1 MSTPLHVL
9 PQYSMHT
16 STATIWIIIARQYL
30 LDIYSIWFPVFFR
43 QRIRPENDL
52 KPKWLASSHYNMYR
66 WGKKHDSDL
75 KPTYFYKSLFSMA
88 LWILTFLSKP
98 KDTGRCDWTDL
109 SAYALLRFTWLELWG
124 QEWRHE
130 VQVERKP
137 PFSSHSAVHTH
148 THTHTPKCLGHIQ
161 PHSPPNWLPIIN
173 AGSLCSCFVQR
184 NALLHVAI
192 YWQQYNSLIWSCFTK

>member
-109 SAYALLRFTWLELWG
+109 SAYTLLRFTWLELWG

-148 THTHTPKCLGHIQ
+148 THTHPQMPG
-161 PHSPPNWLPIIN
+161 PHSTPQPTQLTSHNKCWLPMLL
-173 AGSLCSCFVQR
+173 LCPKERSTSCCY
-184 NALLHVAI
+184 LLATV
-192 YWQQYNSLIWSCFTK
+192 